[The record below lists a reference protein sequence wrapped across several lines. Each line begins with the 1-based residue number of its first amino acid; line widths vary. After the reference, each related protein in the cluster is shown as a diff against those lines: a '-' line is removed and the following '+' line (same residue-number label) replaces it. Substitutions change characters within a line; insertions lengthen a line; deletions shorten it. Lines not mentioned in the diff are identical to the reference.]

1 MIFVETQHSQ
11 QFRQNDI
18 SFDIVK
24 LLKTW
29 CVKKW
34 PAAYLSSEDNW

>member
-1 MIFVETQHSQ
+1 MLFIETQCCQ
-11 QFRQNDI
+11 GFCQNDI
-18 SFDIVK
+18 SFDIIK

-34 PAAYLSSEDNW
+34 VAVYLSSEDNS